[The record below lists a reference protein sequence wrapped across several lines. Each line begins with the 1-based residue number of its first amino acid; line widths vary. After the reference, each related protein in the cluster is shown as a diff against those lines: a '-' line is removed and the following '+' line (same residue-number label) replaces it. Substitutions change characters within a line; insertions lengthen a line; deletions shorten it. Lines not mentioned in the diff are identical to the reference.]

1 MKKQIYPRVVIEDLV
16 GTEGAAGT
24 AGTAKSDYQ
33 NDTATSRGSGGFG
46 STDAKVRIKE

>member
-1 MKKQIYPRVVIEDLV
+1 VIEDLV
-16 GTEGAAGT
+16 GTESTAGT
-24 AGTAKSDYQ
+24 AGAAGVAKSDYQ